1 MDPHKKYTCEFC
13 NYTCNKSSDFDKH
26 LETLKHHQRTRTT
39 QKNNNIH
46 IAKYNNSNNRYICSC
61 GKEYSHRQSL
71 NKHKK
76 KCNNLEQKI
85 DQILET
91 NQFLLREN
99 QQIKKRLEEQPTQIN
114 NSFNLHL
121 YLNETCK
128 DAINLQDFLSK
139 IQIQATDWDMVRD
152 EGLDYSVTNIFLQNL
167 EELEN
172 NKRPIQCTDIKREIV
187 YVKDED
193 VWQKDDENTK
203 IKHSIIEM
211 QKKHLKGITQLNE
224 TNQDPYVD
232 IISKVTTDVNVNA
245 ISKSIMKKTKIDK
258 GLSNA
263 DPTSRPI
270 PS

>member
-1 MDPHKKYTCEFC
+1 MDIQKKYTCEFC
-13 NYTCNKSSDFDKH
+13 NYTCNKSSDFEKH
-26 LETLKHHQRTRTT
+26 LETLKHHQRTMSKN
-39 QKNNNIH
+39 KNNNNSIKK
-46 IAKYNNSNNRYICSC
+46 INNYKYICNC

-76 KCNNLEQKI
+76 KCNNLEKKI

-91 NQFLLREN
+91 NKFLLLEN

-114 NSFNLHL
+114 NSFNLHV

-128 DAINLQDFLSK
+128 DAVNLQDFLSK
-139 IQIQATDWDMVRD
+139 IQIQASDLDLVRN

-187 YVKDED
+187 YVKDEN
-193 VWQKDDENTK
+193 VWQKDDENNK
-203 IKHSIIEM
+203 IKNSILEM
-211 QKKHLKGITQLNE
+211 QKKHLKGITQLEE

-232 IISKVTTDVNVNA
+232 LVSKITTDVNLNA

-258 GLSNA
+258 G
-263 DPTSRPI
+263 
-270 PS
+270 

>member
-1 MDPHKKYTCEFC
+1 MDNNKKYTCVFC

-26 LETLKHHQRTRTT
+26 LETLKHIQRASSS
-39 QKNNNIH
+39 QKPYKNTNRVYNNN
-46 IAKYNNSNNRYICSC
+46 NNNNNNNKNTTTRFVCNC

-76 KCNNLEQKI
+76 KCNNLEEKI

-91 NQFLLREN
+91 NKFLLMEN

-114 NSFNLHL
+114 NSFNLHV

-128 DAINLQDFLSK
+128 DAVNLQDFLSK
-139 IQIQATDWDMVRD
+139 IQIQAADLDIVRD

-193 VWQKDDENTK
+193 VWQKDDENNK
-203 IKHSIIEM
+203 IKNSILEM
-211 QKKHLKGITQLNE
+211 QKKHLKGITQLDE
-224 TNQDPYVD
+224 TYQDPYVD
-232 IISKVTTDVNVNA
+232 LVSKVTTDVNVGA

-258 GLSNA
+258 GGV
-263 DPTSRPI
+263 
-270 PS
+270 

>member
-1 MDPHKKYTCEFC
+1 MDTQKKYICEFC
-13 NYTCNKSSDFDKH
+13 NYTCNKSSDFEKH
-26 LETLKHHQRTRTT
+26 LETLKHHQRTMATK
-39 QKNNNIH
+39 KNNLPIK
-46 IAKYNNSNNRYICSC
+46 KYNNTIKYICNC

-76 KCNNLEQKI
+76 KCNNLEEKI

-91 NQFLLREN
+91 NKILLLEN

-128 DAINLQDFLSK
+128 DALNLQDFLSR
-139 IQIQATDWDMVRD
+139 IQIQAADLDLVRNQ
-152 EGLDYSVTNIFLQNL
+152 GLDYSVTNIFLQNL

-187 YVKDED
+187 YVKDEN
-193 VWQKDDENTK
+193 VWQKDDENNR
-203 IKHSIIEM
+203 IKNSILEM
-211 QKKHLKGITQLNE
+211 QKKHLKGIIQLE
-224 TNQDPYVD
+224 DTSQDPYVD
-232 IISKVTTDVNVNA
+232 LVSKVTTDVNLNA

-258 GLSNA
+258 G
-263 DPTSRPI
+263 TT
-270 PS
+270 